1 MRNQRQEILGRN
13 FRRGISEAEQGI
25 SGEMRMGRRQSGI
38 KVYRTETETRKRDR
52 GSLSLFVLQ
61 SVVLSVLMA
70 LWWNAFLSVFRLPVD
85 KVWLYGITAAA
96 VILLGALNRRFGAA
110 AMITGIAGA
119 AVLLW
124 YNRDTVIQLYA
135 WIEENYETLFSVQ
148 AAGDWMFSYVAV
160 LVSVPVLEILLW
172 VQHTGKGKGLAGL
185 IICAPFI
192 AAACAGWFQT
202 ELPSWLLILGAAA
215 YFATATSGAGRTG
228 KGLFMWRTAV
238 FAVAVCA
245 VLAFLSWRAGLLLDT
260 GRETEDSFYFR
271 MRGSLTTEVVGG
283 IQDLLTERTGTDM
296 TEDEPNRTEE
306 VSVDANAE
314 EMLTDESIQSELQ
327 QQNADVYDSSQDNL
341 QQENTVGTEVFN
353 RPFSEDQGVTDLGN
367 IASFVPSTEDLSTLV
382 LDEKPESTVYY
393 PESWGVGYYD
403 DVWRMTEAHPL
414 EEYTEDNLKEMRAE
428 WGPYS
433 YPLQLGDTLE
443 TLCSGWSS
451 GSMEEISNGISR
463 ELYQRAVY
471 DTTPGA
477 PPAGEEFLHYF
488 LFENHK
494 GFCVH
499 FATAATLMYRYCGYT
514 ARYVEGYAVPA
525 SAFYE
530 NEDGQYEAQI
540 TGNMGHA
547 WCQVYDEET
556 GEWIDMEHTP
566 SASTDVIGQP
576 PAASSDYQE
585 SIRERLVYVL
595 PALTPICI
603 TAVLLVAL
611 FFAQAAVRTAR
622 REQRFRKK
630 KGGEGIR
637 EMYDAV
643 IKTAAFQGI
652 KVTDPL
658 KQDLSDQLY
667 EEYPELEEKEW
678 KWIYTCVMKSLFYHL
693 DDEKKEWAKMRAL
706 YARFRKAAL
715 RRMSRGQRWRYRYVR
730 CL

>member
-1 MRNQRQEILGRN
+1 
-13 FRRGISEAEQGI
+13 
-25 SGEMRMGRRQSGI
+25 MGRRQSGI

-61 SVVLSVLMA
+61 SVVLSALMA
-70 LWWNAFLSVFRLPVD
+70 LWWNAFLSVFHLPVD

-110 AMITGIAGA
+110 AMIAGIAGA

-202 ELPSWLLILGAAA
+202 ELPSWLLILDAAA

-271 MRGSLTTEVVGG
+271 MRGSLTTEVVGKM
-283 IQDLLTERTGTDM
+283 QDLAEQLSG
-296 TEDEPNRTEE
+296 EDETETEPDQTKE
-306 VSVDANAE
+306 VTDAENPDALSVDDSMQSDERE
-314 EMLTDESIQSELQ
+314 E
-327 QQNADVYDSSQDNL
+327 NPRADNL
-341 QQENTVGTEVFN
+341 FQDEAEQENTGGTDIFEG
-353 RPFSEDQGVTDLGN
+353 PSSDSQEVTDLGS
-367 IASFVPSTEDLSTLV
+367 IARFVPSPEGTFSVE
-382 LDEKPESTVYY
+382 LDKKPESTVYY
-393 PESWGVGYYD
+393 PENWGIGFFD
-403 DVWRMTEAHPL
+403 DTWEMTGMQTGVWDPVRGWSGDPGVKPEECMPYPDEL
-414 EEYTEDNLKEMRAE
+414 E
-428 WGPYS
+428 
-433 YPLQLGDTLE
+433 DTLSV
-443 TLCSGWSS
+443 LCSGWDDGTIDEVSR
-451 GSMEEISNGISR
+451 EISR
-463 ELYQRAVY
+463 ELHQRAVY
-471 DTTPGA
+471 DTEPGA

-499 FATAATLMYRYCGYT
+499 FATAATLMYRYCGYP
-514 ARYVEGYAVPA
+514 ARYTEGYAIPA

-530 NEDGQYEAQI
+530 NENGTYEAQV
-540 TGNMGHA
+540 TGDMGHA
-547 WCQVYDEET
+547 WCQVYDKDT
-556 GEWIDMEHTP
+556 GGWTDMEHTP
-566 SASTDVIGQP
+566 SAPRDAAGQP
-576 PAASSDYQE
+576 PAASSAYKE
-585 SIRERLVYVL
+585 SIGEKIVHDVMPVL
-595 PALTPICI
+595 IPVCLAF
-603 TAVLLVAL
+603 VLCMIL

-637 EMYDAV
+637 EMYAAV
-643 IKTAAFQGI
+643 IKTAKFQGERI
-652 KVTDPL
+652 KEPL
-658 KQDLSDQLY
+658 SEELTEHLY
-667 EEYPELEEKEW
+667 ELYPELGEKEW
-678 KWIYTCVMKSLFYHL
+678 QWMYACVMRSLFYHL
-693 DDEKKEWAKMRAL
+693 DNEKNDWMKMRGL
-706 YARFRKAAL
+706 YKQFRKAAME
-715 RRMSRGQRWRYRYVR
+715 RMSRGQRWRYRYVR